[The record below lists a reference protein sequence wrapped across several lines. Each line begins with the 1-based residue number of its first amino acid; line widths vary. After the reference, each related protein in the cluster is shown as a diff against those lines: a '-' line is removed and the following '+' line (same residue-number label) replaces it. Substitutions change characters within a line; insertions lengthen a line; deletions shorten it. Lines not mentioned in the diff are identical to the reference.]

1 MSKRDNLLLILDML
15 DAAQRIQT
23 YTEGLDFDRFID
35 DQKTLDAVV
44 RNFEIIGE
52 ASTRI
57 HPDFQIQHAQI
68 PWKHL
73 RGYRNRLIHEYFGVD
88 YQINSQIA
96 FKSDFLLNI
105 TDLDLGRGRGN
116 NDTNIMPGLTF
127 GGAILMISHPVW
139 LKPPSGHDGRDLD
152 ELRKVDTPWRN
163 TDG

>member
-1 MSKRDNLLLILDML
+1 MSKRDNQLLILDML

-88 YQINSQIA
+88 YQI
-96 FKSDFLLNI
+96 
-105 TDLDLGRGRGN
+105 
-116 NDTNIMPGLTF
+116 
-127 GGAILMISHPVW
+127 VW
-139 LKPPSGHDGRDLD
+139 LNYQDSIWAQIIPMVHFATFCDIMVQKRFTCPNP
-152 ELRKVDTPWRN
+152 
-163 TDG
+163 